1 MPEKDHL
8 ARLRDSIDRHP
19 SRWRRAL
26 NNADFKR
33 VFFPQ
38 IKASAP
44 EDKVLDALAEKNKEY
59 SLKKR
64 PQVCYSP
71 VLTLEG
77 GFQLLVNLAY

>member
-1 MPEKDHL
+1 MPERDHL

-19 SRWRRAL
+19 RRWRRAL

-38 IKASAP
+38 IKASGP
-44 EDKVLDALAEKNKEY
+44 QDKVLDALAEKNKEY

-71 VLTLEG
+71 MLDSG
-77 GFQLLVNLAY
+77 GRV